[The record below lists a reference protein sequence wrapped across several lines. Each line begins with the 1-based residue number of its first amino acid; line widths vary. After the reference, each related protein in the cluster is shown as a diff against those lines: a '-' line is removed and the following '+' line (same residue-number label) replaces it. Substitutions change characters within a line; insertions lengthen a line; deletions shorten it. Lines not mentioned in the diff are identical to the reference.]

1 MRRQGARGYSPRPR
15 RPPAEHTD
23 VLKMHVQDDTIV
35 IDSRYEIDDIQ
46 RIIAVFEKSG
56 EKLDVLQPADLES
69 LRRALNRL
77 YMTW

>member
-1 MRRQGARGYSPRPR
+1 
-15 RPPAEHTD
+15 
-23 VLKMHVQDDTIV
+23 MHVQDDTIV

>member
-1 MRRQGARGYSPRPR
+1 MFPPPS
-15 RPPAEHTD
+15 PPARRTHTG